1 MNELHRQKVL
11 KLEYCFQMLNDTFIL
26 LSHIDYIVF
35 LSLWYFIKHWIW
47 FEKTGS
53 NIFRFSL
60 I

>member
-35 LSLWYFIKHWIW
+35 LSLWYFIN
-47 FEKTGS
+47 TGFGLRKLVQ
-53 NIFRFSL
+53 IFL
-60 I
+60 DLV

>member
-35 LSLWYFIKHWIW
+35 YHYGVLSN
-47 FEKTGS
+47 TGFGLRKLVQ
-53 NIFRFSL
+53 IFL
-60 I
+60 DLV